1 MSRLKITG
9 SEVAISRI
17 GFGCARIY
25 GGHETK
31 TSARLIEAA
40 LTAGIRHFD
49 TAPSYGFGESESVL
63 GELLAGLPDVT
74 IGTKIGIPRPD
85 SAVAKRPIG
94 VVYRRMLRPVLSHFP
109 NLKSRLLQVANRR
122 KMPHAA
128 KVSALEPR
136 ELSRDE
142 VLRGLEDSM
151 KRLKRSFVD
160 LYMLHEP
167 DQLVLTD
174 ELSDLFHKLQD
185 GRVIG
190 AFGLAYGR
198 VANASPEFGT
208 VIQSQHTEALP
219 ERSDGRHTRIFHGVL
234 RHSWHE
240 ARGREGNASPTEY
253 LEKVLATNLDA
264 AVIFSASSAGQIR
277 RAVGNLLN

>member
-1 MSRLKITG
+1 MSRLKIRGT
-9 SEVAISRI
+9 EVAISRI
-17 GFGCARIY
+17 GFGCARVY

-31 TSARLIEAA
+31 ASARLIEAA

-74 IGTKIGIPRPD
+74 IGTKIGLPRPD
-85 SAVAKRPIG
+85 SAIAKRPLGIA
-94 VVYRRMLRPVLSHFP
+94 YRRMLRPVLSHFP
-109 NLKSRLLQVANRR
+109 SLKSRLLQVVNRSSTNEVSAVVRR
-122 KMPHAA
+122 K
-128 KVSALEPR
+128 
-136 ELSRDE
+136 LSDDE

-160 LYMLHEP
+160 LYLLHEP
-167 DQLVLTD
+167 DQFALTD
-174 ELSDLFHKLQD
+174 ELLELFHKLQHD
-185 GRVIG
+185 RVIG

-208 VIQSQHTEALP
+208 IIQSQHTDTLP
-219 ERSDGRHTRIFHGVL
+219 ELSDRGHTRIFHGVL

-240 ARGREGNASPTEY
+240 ARRRKGDRSPTEY
-253 LEKVLATNLDA
+253 LEKVLGTNRDA
-264 AVIFSASSAGQIR
+264 AVIFSASSPGQIR
-277 RAVGNLLN
+277 GLVGDLLV